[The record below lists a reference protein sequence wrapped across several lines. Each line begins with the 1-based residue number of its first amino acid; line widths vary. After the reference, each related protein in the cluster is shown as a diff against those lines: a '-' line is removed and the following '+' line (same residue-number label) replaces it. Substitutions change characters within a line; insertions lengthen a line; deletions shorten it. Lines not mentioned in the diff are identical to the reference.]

1 MSDAAKPPPSP
12 PPAPGDM
19 PLHLVQFLL
28 GGQTCVVATV
38 DEQGAPMTTLM
49 TWVVA
54 RNPHELTMAI
64 DTRGRALRNVRHNGR
79 VAVEVLGDDLCFGM
93 RGVATIEKELME
105 STPFPSAL
113 VTLRLEEVRDHSA
126 PGIRFVGPTY
136 SFHPGKEHRAG
147 VEEAVFRELRGTA
160 PTV

>member
-1 MSDAAKPPPSP
+1 MAD
-12 PPAPGDM
+12 APGEM
-19 PLHLVQFLL
+19 PLPLVQFLL

-54 RNPHELTMAI
+54 RNPRELSMAI
-64 DTRGRALRNVRHNGR
+64 DTRGRALRNVRANGR
-79 VAVEVLGDDLCFGM
+79 IAVEVLGDDLCFGL
-93 RGVATIEKELME
+93 RGTATVEKELMA

-113 VTLRLEEVRDHSA
+113 VTLRLDEVRDHSA

-147 VEEAVFRELRGTA
+147 VEEAVFQELQGTA

>member
-1 MSDAAKPPPSP
+1 MADVPGEM
-12 PPAPGDM
+12 PPA
-19 PLHLVQFLL
+19 LVQFLL

-38 DEQGAPMTTLM
+38 DGQGVPITTLM

-54 RNPHELTMAI
+54 RNEKELSMAI
-64 DTRGRALRNVRHNGR
+64 DTRGRSLKNVRANGQ
-79 VAVEVLGDDLCFGM
+79 VAVEVLGDDLCYGL
-93 RGVATIEKELME
+93 RGVATVEKELMT

-147 VEEAVFRELRGTA
+147 VEDAVFRELKGTA
-160 PTV
+160 PTI